1 MLHVT
6 KLFYISQLFLVLR
19 LFLPRHAGQ
28 HASARHSKAC
38 CLVSIWLMAETSNSG
53 RNIQLKSVAKKSQMW
68 TMEDM
73 IWIKPLNLAS
83 LQSQLPRRKCG
94 RASTLRRGGAWRCQP
109 GCGSKVC
116 IDEKKHGIAPA
127 AERGYQNVYNCV
139 YICVCVCVFISDYIE
154 DLSNF
159 HLYLKFK
166 CVLSICRGRV

>member
-19 LFLPRHAGQ
+19 LVLPRHAGQ

-116 IDEKKHGIAPA
+116 IDEKKNMELLLP
-127 AERGYQNVYNCV
+127 RNVDIKMYIIV
-139 YICVCVCVFISDYIE
+139 YIYVCVFVCLFLITLKICQISIYI
-154 DLSNF
+154 
-159 HLYLKFK
+159 
-166 CVLSICRGRV
+166 